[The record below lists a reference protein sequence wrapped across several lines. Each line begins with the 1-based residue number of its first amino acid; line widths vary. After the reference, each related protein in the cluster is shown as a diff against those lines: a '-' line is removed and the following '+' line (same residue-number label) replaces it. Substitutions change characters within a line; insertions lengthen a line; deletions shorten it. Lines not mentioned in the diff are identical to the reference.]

1 MTYSGN
7 GMGLAV
13 SKIGAA
19 FAVNAWFMVAVGASP
34 VLAQQPKFSSP
45 KTIPGRV
52 CRNLQDNFVIT
63 VPDGYAAT
71 FLAEGNGGAIYRF
84 RRSAEV
90 EFRLIKRPA
99 RVGGAGLHRL
109 RAEIEQRTRGHPE
122 TAGTLREWRQELPA
136 GTARVFAYKRRVG
149 PGTGSQQTQVVID
162 YAIAKGN
169 ALWLLRFPVRDF
181 HYPQAKIR
189 GSFFARESG
198 NLAKTFRFVEAQAR
212 YRMGA
217 FTHGNPTG
225 PNWFQCA
232 AAGSKSEN
240 RTFFTMFAPMPAQAK
255 TAPKLPPSRFAR
267 VMTATIAAGA
277 HDRKS
282 LLRATAR
289 RLVGFGDSRRYR
301 SLAFKVR
308 EAKARAGDCVRF
320 DSLVEEKG
328 SVRFPN
334 IVFDLTVRGSVCLH
348 PEDSNQLIHLIYSE
362 RIVQGTPPPPGD
374 GAPNSFLESIGFISS
389 SAK

>member
-1 MTYSGN
+1 
-7 GMGLAV
+7 MGLAV

-45 KTIPGRV
+45 ETIPGRV

-189 GSFFARESG
+189 GSFFCAGIGQSG
-198 NLAKTFRFVEAQAR
+198 QDIPVCRSPSPVPHGGLYPRQPDRSKLVPMRCRRVQERKPHLFHHVCAHAGPSKDGPKVAAVALCPR
-212 YRMGA
+212 Y
-217 FTHGNPTG
+217 
-225 PNWFQCA
+225 
-232 AAGSKSEN
+232 
-240 RTFFTMFAPMPAQAK
+240 
-255 TAPKLPPSRFAR
+255 
-267 VMTATIAAGA
+267 
-277 HDRKS
+277 DRDH
-282 LLRATAR
+282 RGR
-289 RLVGFGDSRRYR
+289 R
-301 SLAFKVR
+301 
-308 EAKARAGDCVRF
+308 
-320 DSLVEEKG
+320 
-328 SVRFPN
+328 P
-334 IVFDLTVRGSVCLH
+334 
-348 PEDSNQLIHLIYSE
+348 
-362 RIVQGTPPPPGD
+362 
-374 GAPNSFLESIGFISS
+374 
-389 SAK
+389 

>member
-7 GMGLAV
+7 EMGLAV

-122 TAGTLREWRQELPA
+122 TAGTLREWRQELPPA
-136 GTARVFAYKRRVG
+136 P
-149 PGTGSQQTQVVID
+149 PGSSPI
-162 YAIAKGN
+162 
-169 ALWLLRFPVRDF
+169 
-181 HYPQAKIR
+181 
-189 GSFFARESG
+189 SG
-198 NLAKTFRFVEAQAR
+198 VSVQAR
-212 YRMGA
+212 
-217 FTHGNPTG
+217 
-225 PNWFQCA
+225 A
-232 AAGSKSEN
+232 ANK
-240 RTFFTMFAPMPAQAK
+240 
-255 TAPKLPPSRFAR
+255 PKL
-267 VMTATIAAGA
+267 
-277 HDRKS
+277 
-282 LLRATAR
+282 
-289 RLVGFGDSRRYR
+289 
-301 SLAFKVR
+301 
-308 EAKARAGDCVRF
+308 
-320 DSLVEEKG
+320 
-328 SVRFPN
+328 
-334 IVFDLTVRGSVCLH
+334 
-348 PEDSNQLIHLIYSE
+348 
-362 RIVQGTPPPPGD
+362 
-374 GAPNSFLESIGFISS
+374 SS
-389 SAK
+389 TMP